1 MKGMKI
7 MNTTDDM
14 KAFGAR
20 IGRKV
25 RGGEMIELI
34 GDVGAGK
41 TTFTK
46 GLGEGLEV
54 DEDIQSPSFTI
65 SREYSA
71 RDGLELHHYDFYR
84 LNDPG
89 VVKYELAESIA
100 DPRAVTVVEWGETA
114 ADVLPEQRIV
124 IRLSYLSESEGRECD
139 IELPKTLSYLKEA
152 VS

>member
-1 MKGMKI
+1 
-7 MNTTDDM
+7 M
-14 KAFGAR
+14 KAFGVRVGA
-20 IGRKV
+20 IL

-46 GLGEGLEV
+46 GLGEGLRV
-54 DEDIQSPSFTI
+54 DDDVQSPSFTI
-65 SREYSA
+65 SREYQA

-100 DPRAVTVVEWGETA
+100 NPAAITVVEWGETA
-114 ADVLPEQRIV
+114 HDVLPETRV
-124 IRLSYLSESEGRECD
+124 VLTLTYTAEGEARECQAV
-139 IELPKTLSYLKEA
+139 IPEQFNYLEEA
-152 VS
+152 CV

>member
-1 MKGMKI
+1 
-7 MNTTDDM
+7 M

-20 IGRKV
+20 VGALV

-46 GLGEGLEV
+46 GLGEGLKV
-54 DEDIQSPSFTI
+54 DDDVQSPSFTI
-65 SREYSA
+65 SREYQA

-89 VVKYELAESIA
+89 VVKYELAESVANPQVI
-100 DPRAVTVVEWGETA
+100 TVVEWGETA
-114 ADVLPEQRIV
+114 RDVLPDERVTLTFRYTPDGEAREYDMYIPEKYE
-124 IRLSYLSESEGRECD
+124 YLEGAS
-139 IELPKTLSYLKEA
+139 T
-152 VS
+152 

>member
-1 MKGMKI
+1 MKVI
-7 MNTTDDM
+7 NSADEM

-20 IGRKV
+20 VGLLA

-34 GDVGAGK
+34 GDVGTGK

-46 GLGEGLEV
+46 GLGAGLQV
-54 DEDIQSPSFTI
+54 DDDVQSPSFTI
-65 SREYSA
+65 SREYAA

-100 DPRAVTVVEWGETA
+100 NSQAVTVVEWGETA
-114 ADVLPEQRIV
+114 RDVLPADRISFIFRYSNESD
-124 IRLSYLSESEGRECD
+124 IRQCEITIPEKYN
-139 IELPKTLSYLKEA
+139 YLKEIDQ
-152 VS
+152 

>member
-1 MKGMKI
+1 MKVI
-7 MNTTDDM
+7 NSADEM

-20 IGRKV
+20 VGLLA

-34 GDVGAGK
+34 GDVGTGK

-46 GLGEGLEV
+46 GLGAGLQIDDDV
-54 DEDIQSPSFTI
+54 QSPSFTL
-65 SREYSA
+65 SREYAA

-100 DPRAVTVVEWGETA
+100 NSQAVTVVEWGETA
-114 ADVLPEQRIV
+114 RDVLPADRISFV
-124 IRLSYLSESEGRECD
+124 FRYSTESDIRQCEITIPEKYN
-139 IELPKTLSYLKEA
+139 YLKEIDQ
-152 VS
+152 

>member
-1 MKGMKI
+1 MKRI
-7 MNTTDDM
+7 ETAEEM

-20 IGRKV
+20 TGALV

-46 GLGEGLEV
+46 GLGEGLQV
-54 DEDIQSPSFTI
+54 DDDVQSPTFTI
-65 SREYSA
+65 SREYQA

-89 VVKYELAESIA
+89 VVKYELAESVTN
-100 DPRAVTVVEWGETA
+100 PRVITVVEWGETA
-114 ADVLPEQRIV
+114 QDVLPDKRVTLHFTHAPESEARECEASIPEKY
-124 IRLSYLSESEGRECD
+124 SYLQ
-139 IELPKTLSYLKEA
+139 EA
-152 VS
+152 I

>member
-1 MKGMKI
+1 
-7 MNTTDDM
+7 M

-20 IGRKV
+20 VGLLA

-34 GDVGAGK
+34 GDVGTGK

-46 GLGEGLEV
+46 GLGAGLQV
-54 DEDIQSPSFTI
+54 DDDVQSPSFTI
-65 SREYSA
+65 SREYAA

-100 DPRAVTVVEWGETA
+100 NSQAVTVVEWGETA
-114 ADVLPEQRIV
+114 RDVLPADRISFIFRYSNESD
-124 IRLSYLSESEGRECD
+124 IRQCEITIPEKYN
-139 IELPKTLSYLKEA
+139 YLKEIDQ
-152 VS
+152 